1 MLSACI
7 FWIDKELSLFTGRP
21 PSLSHRYYSCPP
33 PLDLNDETLVC
44 GGAELEREI
53 GSLDQNG
60 WNTQGRI
67 FEAAIVRMML
77 VFALIQDEIMEMF
90 LGNQAQWSLQR
101 LE

>member
-1 MLSACI
+1 
-7 FWIDKELSLFTGRP
+7 
-21 PSLSHRYYSCPP
+21 
-33 PLDLNDETLVC
+33 VC

-53 GSLDQNG
+53 ESLDQNG

-67 FEAAIVRMML
+67 FEATIVRMM
-77 VFALIQDEIMEMF
+77 VVYSLIQDEIMEMF

>member
-1 MLSACI
+1 
-7 FWIDKELSLFTGRP
+7 
-21 PSLSHRYYSCPP
+21 
-33 PLDLNDETLVC
+33 VC

-53 GSLDQNG
+53 ESLDENG

-67 FEAAIVRMML
+67 FEATIVRMMT
-77 VFALIQDEIMEMF
+77 VYTLIQDEIMEIF